1 MKDKVVL
8 VTGATTGVGRHLARD
23 LAVRG
28 ATLLLHGRD
37 QTRLDAVAGELRGLT
52 PTVRTYLADLTDLDQ
67 VRALAARVR
76 DREQRLDVLV
86 NNAAV
91 GAADPTRRAVNRQG
105 HELRLGVN
113 HLAPYLLTTELLPQ
127 LRASAP
133 ARVVN
138 VASMGQAPVDLD
150 DLGFEHGPYD
160 AVVAYCRAKLAM
172 IMSTFDLAADV
183 PADTLTVN
191 AVHPAHLMDT
201 AMVHTSGLTPV
212 TSVDAGVLPTLRL
225 VADPALNAVS
235 GRYFD
240 RFDDVPAHPQAYDR
254 TVRQRLAAATR
265 ALVDA
270 A

>member
-1 MKDKVVL
+1 MRDKVVL
-8 VTGATTGVGRHLARD
+8 ITGATTGVGRHLARD

-28 ATLLLHGRD
+28 ATLLLHGRN
-37 QTRLDAVAGELRGLT
+37 QTRLDAVAGELRGLA
-52 PTVRTYLADLTDLDQ
+52 PAVRTYLADLTDLDQ

-76 DREQRLDVLV
+76 EREHRLDVLV

-91 GAADPTRRAVNRQG
+91 GSADPTRRAVNRQG

-113 HLAPYLLTTELLPQ
+113 HLAPYLLTAELLP
-127 LRASAP
+127 LLTTSAP

-150 DLGFEHGPYD
+150 DLGFENGPYD

-172 IMSTFDLAADV
+172 IMSTFELANNV
-183 PADTLTVN
+183 PADTVTVN

-201 AMVHTSGLTPV
+201 PMVRTSGLTAV
-212 TSVDAGVLPTLRL
+212 TTVDAGVLPTLRL
-225 VADPALNAVS
+225 VADPALDGVS

-240 RFDDVPAHPQAYDR
+240 RFDDAPAHPQAYDL
-254 TVRQRLAAATR
+254 TVRRRLALATR
-265 ALVDA
+265 ALVA
-270 A
+270 AA